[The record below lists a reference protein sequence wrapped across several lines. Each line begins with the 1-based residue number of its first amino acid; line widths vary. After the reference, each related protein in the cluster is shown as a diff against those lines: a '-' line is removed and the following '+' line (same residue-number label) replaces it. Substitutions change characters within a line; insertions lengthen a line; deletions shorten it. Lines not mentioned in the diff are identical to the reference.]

1 MTYAHATGGW
11 GCARHALKRALYGEA
26 PGRAPGRVARE
37 SDGTTLPYP
46 ALPCNALPDL
56 GF

>member
-46 ALPCNALPDL
+46 ALPCNALTDL